1 MRFEAEML
9 CLKSQSKLFNFTLK
23 LNLRAL
29 LDPLC
34 KEGQP
39 LCFNFTYRLNAL
51 DYGGVGASV
60 RSGGP
65 EFNLQVKL
73 NEKRGYIPGTFPS
86 FRTINFSTK
95 MSSTVSSTLSLLVAK
110 VDAQTALINALQ
122 AEMTA
127 LRSAPVKTVSA
138 VSAGKPVTEK
148 KPRKKSDAP
157 PTPWRL
163 FTDRVR
169 SVLAGAEFKGTA
181 LGVECVQFCATLKD
195 ENADFD
201 SWTPELI
208 LARRAD
214 WTKPEV
220 SRGEA
225 KHGKGWAKT
234 GERRAAAKT
243 SSAGNS
249 VVSAPAEDEDGE
261 LFDDEPVGSAPA
273 KTGRKWSPEAK
284 AAAAAKRAAKKA
296 VASAVVSADGESA
309 PAVKDAPSPKLSA
322 SSSSSNA
329 ANVGVAAASASS
341 SGAVFKPVMLG
352 GGARYFVN
360 MENGHAYHRLADGSQ
375 GEWAGLFKRDPK
387 PRIDDSVPEPSADG
401 ELCFDE

>member
-1 MRFEAEML
+1 
-9 CLKSQSKLFNFTLK
+9 
-23 LNLRAL
+23 
-29 LDPLC
+29 
-34 KEGQP
+34 
-39 LCFNFTYRLNAL
+39 
-51 DYGGVGASV
+51 
-60 RSGGP
+60 
-65 EFNLQVKL
+65 
-73 NEKRGYIPGTFPS
+73 
-86 FRTINFSTK
+86 
-95 MSSTVSSTLSLLVAK
+95 MSSTVSTTLSLLVAK

-127 LRSAPVKTVSA
+127 LRSAPVKTASA
-138 VSAGKPVTEK
+138 GSAGKAPTEK

-157 PTPWRL
+157 PSAWRL

-169 SVLAGAEFKGTA
+169 SVLSGAEFKGKA
-181 LGVECVQFCATLKD
+181 LGVECVQFCATLKE

-214 WTKPEV
+214 WSAPEV

-225 KHGKGWAKT
+225 KNGKGWAKT
-234 GERRAAAKT
+234 GERRASAK
-243 SSAGNS
+243 SASAGNS
-249 VVSAPAEDEDGE
+249 VVSAPAEDGEDGE
-261 LFDDEPVGSAPA
+261 LLDDEPVGTKPA

-296 VASAVVSADGESA
+296 GGSAVSSDGESA
-309 PAVKDAPSPKLSA
+309 PAKKDAPPSPKVS
-322 SSSSSNA
+322 
-329 ANVGVAAASASS
+329 AASASASVANAAVS
-341 SGAVFKPVMLG
+341 SSSASAVFKPVMLG

-360 MENGHAYHRLADGSQ
+360 MENGHAYHRLSDGSQ

-387 PRIDDSVPEPSADG
+387 PRIDDSVPEPVADED

>member
-1 MRFEAEML
+1 
-9 CLKSQSKLFNFTLK
+9 
-23 LNLRAL
+23 
-29 LDPLC
+29 
-34 KEGQP
+34 
-39 LCFNFTYRLNAL
+39 
-51 DYGGVGASV
+51 
-60 RSGGP
+60 
-65 EFNLQVKL
+65 
-73 NEKRGYIPGTFPS
+73 
-86 FRTINFSTK
+86 
-95 MSSTVSSTLSLLVAK
+95 MSSTVSTTLSLLVAK

-127 LRSAPVKTVSA
+127 LRSAPVKTASA
-138 VSAGKPVTEK
+138 GSAGKAPTEK

-157 PTPWRL
+157 PSAWRL

-169 SVLAGAEFKGTA
+169 SVLSGAEFKGKA
-181 LGVECVQFCATLKD
+181 LGVECVQFCATLKE

-214 WTKPEV
+214 WSAPEV

-225 KHGKGWAKT
+225 KNGKGWAKT
-234 GERRAAAKT
+234 GERRASAK
-243 SSAGNS
+243 SASAGNS
-249 VVSAPAEDEDGE
+249 VVSAPAEDGEDGE
-261 LFDDEPVGSAPA
+261 LLDDEPVGTKPA

-296 VASAVVSADGESA
+296 GGSAVTTTTSSDADGDGGVTVSAVKQA
-309 PAVKDAPSPKLSA
+309 PPSPKVTAA
-322 SSSSSNA
+322 SSSSS
-329 ANVGVAAASASS
+329 S
-341 SGAVFKPVMLG
+341 AVFKPVMLG

-360 MENGHAYHRLADGSQ
+360 MENGHAYHRLSDGSQ

-387 PRIDDSVPEPSADG
+387 PRIDDSVPEPVADED

>member
-1 MRFEAEML
+1 
-9 CLKSQSKLFNFTLK
+9 
-23 LNLRAL
+23 
-29 LDPLC
+29 
-34 KEGQP
+34 
-39 LCFNFTYRLNAL
+39 
-51 DYGGVGASV
+51 
-60 RSGGP
+60 
-65 EFNLQVKL
+65 
-73 NEKRGYIPGTFPS
+73 
-86 FRTINFSTK
+86 

-122 AEMTA
+122 AEISA
-127 LRSAPVKTVSA
+127 LRTTSVKTAPA
-138 VSAGKPVTEK
+138 VSAGKPVAEK

-169 SVLAGAEFKGTA
+169 SVLTGAEFKGKA
-181 LGVECVQFCATLKD
+181 LGVECVQFCATLKE

-214 WTKPEV
+214 WTAPEV

-234 GERRAAAKT
+234 GERRAAAK
-243 SSAGNS
+243 SASAGNS
-249 VVSAPAEDEDGE
+249 VVSAPADDELGDGE
-261 LFDDEPVGSAPA
+261 LDAELNDEPVGAKPA

-296 VASAVVSADGESA
+296 GGSVVVNNTSSSDANVSAERDA
-309 PAVKDAPSPKLSA
+309 PPSPKVVAVSA
-322 SSSSSNA
+322 SSASVTN
-329 ANVGVAAASASS
+329 VAAASAT
-341 SGAVFKPVMLG
+341 AVFKPVMLG

-360 MENGHAYHRLADGSQ
+360 MENGHAYHRLSDGSQ
-375 GEWAGLFKRDPK
+375 GEWAGIFKRDPK
-387 PRIDDSVPEPSADG
+387 PRIDDSVPEPTADG
-401 ELCFDE
+401 ADDELCFD